1 MPNWKKQFDKKF
13 TRKNAVTKE
22 YEDKWFIHDYIT
34 AKEMKQFIQE
44 KIDEAVQ
51 AETKRLGGTIQK
63 MCKRERV
70 AKDKYYKMGQ
80 EAERERIYEE
90 KLNLI
95 L

>member
-1 MPNWKKQFDKKF
+1 MQNLKQKFIRDFTSVMPRSKSEAKRRLDEIIDKAVEEARKDERKK
-13 TRKNAVTKE
+13 
-22 YEDKWFIHDYIT
+22 I
-34 AKEMKQFIQE
+34 
-44 KIDEAVQ
+44 
-51 AETKRLGGTIQK
+51 
-63 MCKRERV
+63 V